1 MEFLPFSAF
10 VSCFGNSRKVE
21 NSSVSSDTLLELK
34 SGNRIPVS
42 SILVL
47 LMVNSAEKKCCKMK
61 FIDGKIYGVR
71 NVMFNHII
79 INEILDRINAYGDL
93 Y

>member
-47 LMVNSAEKKCCKMK
+47 LMVNSAEKNV
-61 FIDGKIYGVR
+61 VR
-71 NVMFNHII
+71 LNSLMARFGCTKRHVQSYYHK
-79 INEILDRINAYGDL
+79 
-93 Y
+93 